1 MFFMYI
7 VTVSIP
13 SAGTPFRYRMNRF
26 PQRYGIPP
34 EPPIPEYSGSAGY
47 GYLIEKTGC
56 GPTKAKPQTPFSF
69 AAALAFRYLCTR
81 EKKYLPKTTRMK
93 SAEFSRRKIWNIT
106 YPVLISLLM
115 EHLIGMTDTA
125 FMGHVG
131 EVELG
136 ASAIAGIYYMV
147 LYMLGF
153 GFSVG
158 AEILMA
164 RRNGERQ
171 YRSIGNI
178 FFQGSVILLAIAA
191 AVTLLSY
198 TVSPVLLR
206 AILSSPAIYD
216 ATTSYIDLRIWGLFF
231 SLTACMFRAFY
242 MATTRTSILTLNGIV
257 MVLSNVVLNY
267 LFVFGKLGLPA
278 MGIAGAALGSTI
290 SEFISVLF
298 FVLYTRTRTD
308 YKRYG
313 LFRITRL
320 SPLIQK
326 QIFRVSGWTT
336 VQYFISSAT
345 WLFFFLAIEHLG
357 ERPLAISNIVRSISA
372 FFYMFVSAFASTGT
386 AIVSNLMGKGKPHE
400 VVPVC
405 FRIMK
410 MCAAAI
416 LPLFLL
422 AMAFPELIMRI
433 FTDNGFL
440 IASAVPSMRVMLFI
454 YVLNVPAYVFFLAV
468 SGTGNTR
475 QAFFIELAATIL
487 YVAYICLIAV
497 WLRSD
502 IAVCWTSDAVYALV
516 LLVLSYAYLKKA
528 KWQTRKI

>member
-1 MFFMYI
+1 M
-7 VTVSIP
+7 
-13 SAGTPFRYRMNRF
+13 
-26 PQRYGIPP
+26 
-34 EPPIPEYSGSAGY
+34 
-47 GYLIEKTGC
+47 
-56 GPTKAKPQTPFSF
+56 
-69 AAALAFRYLCTR
+69 
-81 EKKYLPKTTRMK
+81 KTT
-93 SAEFSRRKIWNIT
+93 EFPHRKIWRIT

-158 AEILMA
+158 AEILMG
-164 RRNGERQ
+164 RRNGEGQ

-178 FFQGSVILLAIAA
+178 FFQGSAILMMIAA

-206 AILSSPAIYD
+206 NILSSPAIYG
-216 ATTSYIDLRIWGLFF
+216 ATMDYINLRIWGLFF
-231 SLTACMFRAFY
+231 SLIACMFRAFY

-267 LFVFGKLGLPA
+267 IFVFGKLGLPA
-278 MGIAGAALGSTI
+278 MGIAGAAIGSTAA
-290 SEFISVLF
+290 EFISVVF
-298 FVLYTRTRTD
+298 FVLYTRRRTD

-313 LFRITRL
+313 MFRFTRL
-320 SPLIQK
+320 SPLIQR

-357 ERPLAISNIVRSISA
+357 ERPLAVSNIVRNVSA

-386 AIVSNLMGKGKPHE
+386 AIVSNLMGNGKPQE
-400 VVPVC
+400 VMPVC
-405 FRIMK
+405 YRIMR

-422 AMAFPELIMRI
+422 AMAFPALIMRI
-433 FTDNGFL
+433 FTDNADL
-440 IASAVPSMRVMLFI
+440 IAAAVPSMRVMLLI
-454 YVLNVPAYVFFLAV
+454 YILNVPAYVLFLAV
-468 SGTGNTR
+468 TGTGNTR
-475 QAFFIELAATIL
+475 QAFLMELASTTL
-487 YVAYICLIAV
+487 YVIYICIIAV
-497 WLRSD
+497 RLRSD
-502 IAVCWTSDAVYALV
+502 IALCWTSDAVYALG
-516 LLVLSYAYLKKA
+516 LLVLSYLYLKRA
-528 KWQTRKI
+528 DWQSKRI

>member
-1 MFFMYI
+1 M
-7 VTVSIP
+7 
-13 SAGTPFRYRMNRF
+13 
-26 PQRYGIPP
+26 
-34 EPPIPEYSGSAGY
+34 
-47 GYLIEKTGC
+47 
-56 GPTKAKPQTPFSF
+56 
-69 AAALAFRYLCTR
+69 
-81 EKKYLPKTTRMK
+81 KTT
-93 SAEFSRRKIWNIT
+93 EFPHRKIWRIT

-158 AEILMA
+158 AEILMG
-164 RRNGERQ
+164 RRNGEGQ

-178 FFQGSVILLAIAA
+178 FFQGSAILMMIAA

-206 AILSSPAIYD
+206 NILSSPAIYG
-216 ATTSYIDLRIWGLFF
+216 ATMDYINLRIWGLFF
-231 SLTACMFRAFY
+231 SLIACMFRAFY

-267 LFVFGKLGLPA
+267 IFVFGKLGLPA
-278 MGIAGAALGSTI
+278 MGIAGAAIGSTAA
-290 SEFISVLF
+290 EFISVVF
-298 FVLYTRTRTD
+298 FVLYTRQRTD

-313 LFRITRL
+313 MFRFTRL
-320 SPLIQK
+320 SPLIQR

-357 ERPLAISNIVRSISA
+357 ERPLAVSNIVRNVSA

-386 AIVSNLMGKGKPHE
+386 AIVSNLMGNGKPQE
-400 VVPVC
+400 VMPVC
-405 FRIMK
+405 YRIMR

-422 AMAFPELIMRI
+422 ANGLPGAHHAHLHRQCRPDSRRRTLHARHAAHLHPQRAGLRPLPRRI
-433 FTDNGFL
+433 GNRQYAPGIPDG
-440 IASAVPSMRVMLFI
+440 AR
-454 YVLNVPAYVFFLAV
+454 LNDALRHLHLHHRCPAPL
-468 SGTGNTR
+468 R
-475 QAFFIELAATIL
+475 HRPLLDERRR
-487 YVAYICLIAV
+487 ICP
-497 WLRSD
+497 RY
-502 IAVCWTSDAVYALV
+502 CWSSPIST
-516 LLVLSYAYLKKA
+516 
-528 KWQTRKI
+528 

>member
-1 MFFMYI
+1 M
-7 VTVSIP
+7 
-13 SAGTPFRYRMNRF
+13 
-26 PQRYGIPP
+26 
-34 EPPIPEYSGSAGY
+34 
-47 GYLIEKTGC
+47 
-56 GPTKAKPQTPFSF
+56 
-69 AAALAFRYLCTR
+69 
-81 EKKYLPKTTRMK
+81 KTT
-93 SAEFSRRKIWNIT
+93 EFPHRKIWRIT

-158 AEILMA
+158 AEILMG
-164 RRNGERQ
+164 RRNGEGQ

-178 FFQGSVILLAIAA
+178 FFQGSAILMMIAA

-206 AILSSPAIYD
+206 NILSSPAIYG
-216 ATTSYIDLRIWGLFF
+216 ATMDYINLRIWGLFF
-231 SLTACMFRAFY
+231 SLIACMFRAFY

-267 LFVFGKLGLPA
+267 IFVFGKLGLPA
-278 MGIAGAALGSTI
+278 MGIAGAAIGSTAA
-290 SEFISVLF
+290 EFISVVF
-298 FVLYTRTRTD
+298 FVLYTRQRTD

-313 LFRITRL
+313 MFRFTRL
-320 SPLIQK
+320 SPLIQR

-357 ERPLAISNIVRSISA
+357 ERPLAVSNIVRNVSA

-386 AIVSNLMGKGKPHE
+386 AIVSNLMGNGKPQE
-400 VVPVC
+400 VMPVC
-405 FRIMK
+405 YRIMR

-416 LPLFLL
+416 LPLLQL
-422 AMAFPELIMRI
+422 A
-433 FTDNGFL
+433 
-440 IASAVPSMRVMLFI
+440 MRVMLLI
-454 YVLNVPAYVFFLAV
+454 YILNVPAYVLFLAV

-475 QAFFIELAATIL
+475 QAFLMELASTTL
-487 YVAYICLIAV
+487 YVIYICIIAV
-497 WLRSD
+497 RLRSD
-502 IAVCWTSDAVYALV
+502 IALCWTSDAVYALGQ
-516 LLVLSYAYLKKA
+516 LVLSYLYLKRA
-528 KWQTRKI
+528 DWQSKRI

>member
-1 MFFMYI
+1 M
-7 VTVSIP
+7 
-13 SAGTPFRYRMNRF
+13 
-26 PQRYGIPP
+26 
-34 EPPIPEYSGSAGY
+34 
-47 GYLIEKTGC
+47 
-56 GPTKAKPQTPFSF
+56 
-69 AAALAFRYLCTR
+69 
-81 EKKYLPKTTRMK
+81 KTT
-93 SAEFSRRKIWNIT
+93 EFPHRKIWRIT

-158 AEILMA
+158 AEILMG
-164 RRNGERQ
+164 RRNGEGQ

-178 FFQGSVILLAIAA
+178 FFQGSAILMMIAA

-206 AILSSPAIYD
+206 NILSSPAIYG
-216 ATTSYIDLRIWGLFF
+216 ATMDYINLRIWGLFF
-231 SLTACMFRAFY
+231 SLIACMFRAFY

-267 LFVFGKLGLPA
+267 IFVFGKLGLPA
-278 MGIAGAALGSTI
+278 MGIAGAAIGSTAA
-290 SEFISVLF
+290 EFISVVF
-298 FVLYTRTRTD
+298 FVLYTRQRTD

-313 LFRITRL
+313 MFRFTRL
-320 SPLIQK
+320 SPLIQR

-357 ERPLAISNIVRSISA
+357 ERPLAVSNIVRNVSA
-372 FFYMFVSAFASTGT
+372 FFYM
-386 AIVSNLMGKGKPHE
+386 
-400 VVPVC
+400 
-405 FRIMK
+405 
-410 MCAAAI
+410 
-416 LPLFLL
+416 
-422 AMAFPELIMRI
+422 
-433 FTDNGFL
+433 
-440 IASAVPSMRVMLFI
+440 RVMLLI
-454 YVLNVPAYVFFLAV
+454 YILNVPAYVLFLAV

-475 QAFFIELAATIL
+475 QAFLMELASTTL
-487 YVAYICLIAV
+487 YVIYICIIAV
-497 WLRSD
+497 RLRSD
-502 IAVCWTSDAVYALV
+502 IALCWTSDAVYALG
-516 LLVLSYAYLKKA
+516 LLVLSYLYLKRA
-528 KWQTRKI
+528 DWQSKRI

>member
-1 MFFMYI
+1 M
-7 VTVSIP
+7 
-13 SAGTPFRYRMNRF
+13 
-26 PQRYGIPP
+26 
-34 EPPIPEYSGSAGY
+34 
-47 GYLIEKTGC
+47 
-56 GPTKAKPQTPFSF
+56 
-69 AAALAFRYLCTR
+69 
-81 EKKYLPKTTRMK
+81 KTT
-93 SAEFSRRKIWNIT
+93 EFPHRKIWRIT

-158 AEILMA
+158 AEILMG
-164 RRNGERQ
+164 RRNGEGQ

-178 FFQGSVILLAIAA
+178 FFQGSAILMMIAA

-206 AILSSPAIYD
+206 NILSSPAIYG
-216 ATTSYIDLRIWGLFF
+216 ATMDYINLRIWGLFF
-231 SLTACMFRAFY
+231 SLIACMFRAFY

-267 LFVFGKLGLPA
+267 IFVFGKLGLPA
-278 MGIAGAALGSTI
+278 MGIAGAAIGSTAA
-290 SEFISVLF
+290 EFISVVF
-298 FVLYTRTRTD
+298 FVLYTRQRTD

-313 LFRITRL
+313 MFRFTRL
-320 SPLIQK
+320 SPLIQR

-357 ERPLAISNIVRSISA
+357 ERPLAVSNIVRNVSA

-386 AIVSNLMGKGKPHE
+386 AIVSNLMGNGKPQE
-400 VVPVC
+400 VMPVC
-405 FRIMK
+405 YRIMR

-422 AMAFPELIMRI
+422 AMAFPALIMRI
-433 FTDNGFL
+433 FTDNADLSRRRTLHARHAAHLHPQRAGLRPLPRRIGNRQYAPGIPDGARLNDALRHLHLHHRCPAPLRHRPLLDERRRICPRTAGPLLSLPEKGRLAIEEDMTYRDEGIRLRPRYVHSETVRAFRHRHPVTDDTAL
-440 IASAVPSMRVMLFI
+440 IL
-454 YVLNVPAYVFFLAV
+454 
-468 SGTGNTR
+468 T
-475 QAFFIELAATIL
+475 
-487 YVAYICLIAV
+487 
-497 WLRSD
+497 D
-502 IAVCWTSDAVYALV
+502 
-516 LLVLSYAYLKKA
+516 
-528 KWQTRKI
+528 

>member
-1 MFFMYI
+1 M
-7 VTVSIP
+7 
-13 SAGTPFRYRMNRF
+13 
-26 PQRYGIPP
+26 
-34 EPPIPEYSGSAGY
+34 
-47 GYLIEKTGC
+47 
-56 GPTKAKPQTPFSF
+56 
-69 AAALAFRYLCTR
+69 
-81 EKKYLPKTTRMK
+81 KTT
-93 SAEFSRRKIWNIT
+93 EFPHRKIWRIT

-158 AEILMA
+158 AEILMG
-164 RRNGERQ
+164 RRNGEGQ

-178 FFQGSVILLAIAA
+178 FFQGSAILMMIAA

-206 AILSSPAIYD
+206 NILSSPAIYG
-216 ATTSYIDLRIWGLFF
+216 ATMDYISLRIWGLFF
-231 SLTACMFRAFY
+231 SLIACMFRAFY

-267 LFVFGKLGLPA
+267 IFVFGKLGLPA
-278 MGIAGAALGSTI
+278 MGIAGAAIGSTAA
-290 SEFISVLF
+290 EFISVVF
-298 FVLYTRTRTD
+298 FVLYTRQRTD

-313 LFRITRL
+313 MFRFTRL
-320 SPLIQK
+320 SPLIQR

-357 ERPLAISNIVRSISA
+357 ERPLAVSNIVRNVSA

-386 AIVSNLMGKGKPHE
+386 AIVSNLMGNGKPQE
-400 VVPVC
+400 VMPVC
-405 FRIMK
+405 YRIMR

-422 AMAFPELIMRI
+422 AMAFPALIMRI
-433 FTDNGFL
+433 FTDNADL
-440 IASAVPSMRVMLFI
+440 IAAAVPSMRVMLLI
-454 YVLNVPAYVFFLAV
+454 YILNVPAYVLFLAV

-475 QAFFIELAATIL
+475 QAFLMELASTTL
-487 YVAYICLIAV
+487 YVIYICIIAV
-497 WLRSD
+497 RLRSD
-502 IAVCWTSDAVYALV
+502 IALCWTSDAVYALG
-516 LLVLSYAYLKKA
+516 LLVLSYLYLKRA
-528 KWQTRKI
+528 DWQSKRI